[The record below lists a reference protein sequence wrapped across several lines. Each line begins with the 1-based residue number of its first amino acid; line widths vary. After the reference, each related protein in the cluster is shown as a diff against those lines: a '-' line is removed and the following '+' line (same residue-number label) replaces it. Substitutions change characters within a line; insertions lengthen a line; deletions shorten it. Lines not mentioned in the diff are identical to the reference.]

1 MKKLLLV
8 AISTAFLFSCNK
20 ETNTDGYQVSGTID
34 SVEDGAKVFIET
46 PDNQGG
52 VISLDTAFV
61 KNGKF
66 EFKGK
71 AKEIEIAYLQIQ
83 DLQGKIPFV
92 LENQKITITA
102 YKDSLQA
109 SKIGGSYNNDELTKF
124 NKEFE
129 NFQKKVA
136 KFQAENSDAF
146 MAAQQANDTDTM
158 TKISEDYMVL
168 EKEFTVFTN
177 EYVSKNPNSFV
188 TLMLLA
194 QMAGNPDADFT
205 KVKADAE
212 ALAPEL
218 KSTKIGLEIQE
229 KLKST
234 KIGLEIQEKLKSP
247 SSTSVGQMAPDFSAP
262 NPEGKIVSLKE
273 SLGKV
278 TLIDFWASWCG
289 PCRREN
295 PNVVALYNEFHDKG
309 FNIIG
314 VSLDK
319 EGQKDKWIEAI
330 MVDKLTWTQISNL
343 KYWQDPIARQYNVQ
357 GIPATFLLDTEGKI
371 VAKNL
376 RGAELRA
383 KVAELLAN

>member
-20 ETNTDGYQVSGTID
+20 ETNTDGYQVFGTID
-34 SVEDGAKVFIET
+34 SIEDGIKVFIET
-46 PDNQGG
+46 PDDQGG
-52 VISLDTAFV
+52 VITIDTAFV

-66 EFKGK
+66 EFNGN
-71 AKEIEIAYLQIQ
+71 AKQIEIAYLQIQ

-102 YKDSLQA
+102 YKDSLHT
-109 SKIGGSYNNDELTKF
+109 SKIAGSYNNDELTKF

-136 KFQAENSDAF
+136 KFQAEQSDAF
-146 MAAQQANDTDTM
+146 MAAQQANDTEAM
-158 TKISEDYMVL
+158 TKISEDYMIL

-177 EYVSKNPNSFV
+177 EYVSENPNSFV

-194 QMAGNPDADFT
+194 QMVNNPDADFS
-205 KVKADAE
+205 KVKADVE
-212 ALAPEL
+212 ALSPEL
-218 KSTKIGLEIQE
+218 KSTKIGTEIQE
-229 KLKST
+229 KLKS
-234 KIGLEIQEKLKSP
+234 L
-247 SSTSVGQMAPDFSAP
+247 SSTSVGQIAPDFSAP

-319 EGQKDKWIEAI
+319 EGQKDKWTEAI
-330 MVDKLTWTQISNL
+330 EVDKLTWTQISNL

-357 GIPATFLLDTEGKI
+357 GIPATFLLDAEGKI

-383 KVAELLAN
+383 KVAELLAD

>member
-8 AISTAFLFSCNK
+8 VISTAFLFSCNK
-20 ETNTDGYQVSGTID
+20 ETNSDGYQVSGTID
-34 SVEDGAKVFIET
+34 SIQDGVKVFIET

-52 VISLDTAFV
+52 VIAIDTAFV
-61 KNGKF
+61 KDGKF
-66 EFKGK
+66 EFKGN
-71 AKEIEIAYLQIQ
+71 AKEIEIAYLQIE

-129 NFQKKVA
+129 NFQKKVV
-136 KFQAENSDAF
+136 KFQEEHSDAF
-146 MAAQQANDTDTM
+146 MAAQQANDTEAM

-177 EYVSKNPNSFV
+177 EYTTENPNSFV

-194 QMAGNPDADFT
+194 QMANNPDADFS

-212 ALAPEL
+212 ALSPEL
-218 KSTKIGLEIQE
+218 KSTKIGVEMQE
-229 KLKST
+229 KLKS
-234 KIGLEIQEKLKSP
+234 L
-247 SSTSVGQMAPDFSAP
+247 SSTSVGQIAPDFSAP

-319 EGQKDKWIEAI
+319 EDKKDEWIKAI
-330 MVDKLTWTQISNL
+330 EVDKLTWTQISNL
-343 KYWQDPIARQYNVQ
+343 KHWQDPIARQYNVQ
-357 GIPATFLLDTEGKI
+357 GIPATFLLDAEGKI

-383 KVAELLAN
+383 KVAELLAD

>member
-20 ETNTDGYQVSGTID
+20 ETHTDGYQVSGTID
-34 SVEDGAKVFIET
+34 SIEDGIKVFIET
-46 PDNQGG
+46 PNDQGG
-52 VISLDTAFV
+52 VITLDTAFV

-66 EFKGK
+66 EFNGK
-71 AKEIEIAYLQIQ
+71 AKQIEIAYLQIE

-136 KFQAENSDAF
+136 KFQAENSDAL
-146 MAAQQANDTDTM
+146 MAAQQANDTEAM
-158 TKISEDYMVL
+158 TKISEDYIAL
-168 EKEFTVFTN
+168 EKEFTTFTN
-177 EYVSKNPNSFV
+177 SYVTKNPDSFV

-194 QMAGNPDADFT
+194 QMVNNPDADFS
-205 KVKADAE
+205 KVRADVE
-212 ALAPEL
+212 ALSPEL
-218 KSTKIGLEIQE
+218 KSTKIGGEIQE
-229 KLKST
+229 RLQSLST
-234 KIGLEIQEKLKSP
+234 
-247 SSTSVGQMAPDFSAP
+247 TSVGQIAPDFSAP

-343 KYWQDPIARQYNVQ
+343 KYWQDPIAKLYSIQS
-357 GIPATFLLDTEGKI
+357 IPATFLLDADGRI

-383 KVAELLAN
+383 KVAELLAD

>member
-8 AISTAFLFSCNK
+8 VISTAFLFSCNK
-20 ETNTDGYQVSGTID
+20 ETHTDGYQVSGTID
-34 SVEDGAKVFIET
+34 SIEDGVKVFIET
-46 PDNQGG
+46 PNDQGG
-52 VISLDTAFV
+52 VITLDTAFV

-66 EFKGK
+66 EFNGK
-71 AKEIEIAYLQIQ
+71 AKQIEIAYLQIE

-136 KFQAENSDAF
+136 KFQAERSDAF
-146 MAAQQANDTDTM
+146 MAAQQVNDTEAM
-158 TKISEDYMVL
+158 TKISEDYIAL
-168 EKEFTVFTN
+168 EKEFTTFTN
-177 EYVSKNPNSFV
+177 SYVTKNPDSFV

-194 QMAGNPDADFT
+194 QMVNNPDADFS
-205 KVKADAE
+205 KVKADVE
-212 ALAPEL
+212 ALSPEL
-218 KSTKIGLEIQE
+218 KSTKIGGEIQE
-229 KLKST
+229 RLQSLST
-234 KIGLEIQEKLKSP
+234 
-247 SSTSVGQMAPDFSAP
+247 TSVGQIAPDFSAP

-357 GIPATFLLDTEGKI
+357 GIPATFLLDSEGKI

-383 KVAELLAN
+383 KVAELLAD

>member
-20 ETNTDGYQVSGTID
+20 ETNTDGYQVFGTID
-34 SVEDGAKVFIET
+34 SIEDGIKVFIET
-46 PDNQGG
+46 PDDQGG
-52 VISLDTAFV
+52 VITIDTAFV

-66 EFKGK
+66 EFNGN
-71 AKEIEIAYLQIQ
+71 AKQIEIAYLQIQ

-102 YKDSLQA
+102 YKDSLHT
-109 SKIGGSYNNDELTKF
+109 SKIAGSYNNDELTKF

-136 KFQAENSDAF
+136 KFQAEQSDAF
-146 MAAQQANDTDTM
+146 MAAQQANDTEAM
-158 TKISEDYMVL
+158 TKISEDYMIL

-177 EYVSKNPNSFV
+177 EYVSENPNSFV

-194 QMAGNPDADFT
+194 QMVNNPDADFS
-205 KVKADAE
+205 KVKADVE
-212 ALAPEL
+212 ALSPEL
-218 KSTKIGLEIQE
+218 KSTKIGTEIQE
-229 KLKST
+229 KLKS
-234 KIGLEIQEKLKSP
+234 L
-247 SSTSVGQMAPDFSAP
+247 SSTSVGQIAPDFSAP
-262 NPEGKIVSLKE
+262 DPEGKIVSLKE

-319 EGQKDKWIEAI
+319 EGQKDKWTEAI
-330 MVDKLTWTQISNL
+330 EVDKLTWTQISNL

-357 GIPATFLLDTEGKI
+357 GIPATFLLDAEGKI

-383 KVAELLAN
+383 KVAELLAD

>member
-20 ETNTDGYQVSGTID
+20 ETNTDGYHVSGTID
-34 SVEDGAKVFIET
+34 SMEDGVKVFIET

-52 VISLDTAFV
+52 VTTVDTAFV

-71 AKEIEIAYLQIQ
+71 AKEIEIAYLQIE

-129 NFQKKVA
+129 NFQKKIN
-136 KFQAENSDAF
+136 KFQTVNSDAF
-146 MAAQQANDTDTM
+146 MAAQQANDTETM
-158 TKISEDYMVL
+158 TKISEDYMAL

-177 EYVSKNPNSFV
+177 AYVTENPNSFV

-194 QMAGNPDADFT
+194 QMVNNPDADFT

-229 KLKST
+229 KLKS
-234 KIGLEIQEKLKSP
+234 L

-319 EGQKDKWIEAI
+319 EDKKDEWIKAI
-330 MVDKLTWTQISNL
+330 EVDKLTWTQISNL
-343 KYWQDPIARQYNVQ
+343 KFWQDPIAKQYNVQ
-357 GIPATFLLDTEGKI
+357 GIPATFLLDAEGRI

-383 KVAELLAN
+383 KVAELLAD

>member
-92 LENQKITITA
+92 LENQKITIKA

-194 QMAGNPDADFT
+194 QMADNPDADFT

-229 KLKST
+229 KLKS
-234 KIGLEIQEKLKSP
+234 LSP
-247 SSTSVGQMAPDFSAP
+247 TSVGQMAPDFSAP

-289 PCRREN
+289 PCRKEN

-319 EGQKDKWIEAI
+319 EDKKHEWIKAI
-330 MVDKLTWTQISNL
+330 EVDKLTWTQISNL
-343 KYWQDPIARQYNVQ
+343 KFWQDPIAKQYNVQ
-357 GIPATFLLDTEGKI
+357 GIPATFLLDAEGRI

>member
-20 ETNTDGYQVSGTID
+20 ETNTDGYHVSGTID
-34 SVEDGAKVFIET
+34 SMEDGVKVFIET

-52 VISLDTAFV
+52 VTTVDTAFV

-71 AKEIEIAYLQIQ
+71 AKEIEIAYLQIE

-129 NFQKKVA
+129 NFQKKVN
-136 KFQAENSDAF
+136 KFQTVNSDAF
-146 MAAQQANDTDTM
+146 MAAQQANDTETM
-158 TKISEDYMVL
+158 TKISEDYMTL

-177 EYVSKNPNSFV
+177 AYVTENPNSFV

-194 QMAGNPDADFT
+194 QMVNNPDADFT

-229 KLKST
+229 KLKS
-234 KIGLEIQEKLKSP
+234 L

-319 EGQKDKWIEAI
+319 EDKKDEWIKAI
-330 MVDKLTWTQISNL
+330 EVDKLTWTQISNL
-343 KYWQDPIARQYNVQ
+343 KFWQDPIAKQYNVQ
-357 GIPATFLLDTEGKI
+357 GIPATFLLDAEGRI

-383 KVAELLAN
+383 KVAELLAD

>member
-129 NFQKKVA
+129 NFQKK
-136 KFQAENSDAF
+136 E
-146 MAAQQANDTDTM
+146 
-158 TKISEDYMVL
+158 
-168 EKEFTVFTN
+168 
-177 EYVSKNPNSFV
+177 
-188 TLMLLA
+188 
-194 QMAGNPDADFT
+194 
-205 KVKADAE
+205 
-212 ALAPEL
+212 
-218 KSTKIGLEIQE
+218 IGR
-229 KLKST
+229 
-234 KIGLEIQEKLKSP
+234 
-247 SSTSVGQMAPDFSAP
+247 SV
-262 NPEGKIVSLKE
+262 V
-273 SLGKV
+273 
-278 TLIDFWASWCG
+278 
-289 PCRREN
+289 
-295 PNVVALYNEFHDKG
+295 
-309 FNIIG
+309 
-314 VSLDK
+314 
-319 EGQKDKWIEAI
+319 
-330 MVDKLTWTQISNL
+330 
-343 KYWQDPIARQYNVQ
+343 
-357 GIPATFLLDTEGKI
+357 
-371 VAKNL
+371 
-376 RGAELRA
+376 
-383 KVAELLAN
+383 

>member
-20 ETNTDGYQVSGTID
+20 ETHTDGYQVSGTID
-34 SVEDGAKVFIET
+34 SMEDGVKVFIET

-52 VISLDTAFV
+52 VTTVDTAFV

-136 KFQAENSDAF
+136 KFQAENSDAL
-146 MAAQQANDTDTM
+146 MAAQKANDTDTM

-177 EYVSKNPNSFV
+177 AYVTENPNSFV

-194 QMAGNPDADFT
+194 QMVNNPDADFT

-229 KLKST
+229 KLKS
-234 KIGLEIQEKLKSP
+234 L

-343 KYWQDPIARQYNVQ
+343 KYWQDPIAKLYSIQS
-357 GIPATFLLDTEGKI
+357 IPATFLLDADGRI

-383 KVAELLAN
+383 KVAELLAD

>member
-158 TKISEDYMVL
+158 TNISEDYMVL

-229 KLKST
+229 KLKS
-234 KIGLEIQEKLKSP
+234 LSP
-247 SSTSVGQMAPDFSAP
+247 TSVGQMAPDFSAP

-289 PCRREN
+289 PCRKEN

-319 EGQKDKWIEAI
+319 EDKKHEWIKAI
-330 MVDKLTWTQISNL
+330 EVDKLTWTQISNL
-343 KYWQDPIARQYNVQ
+343 KFWQDPIAKQYNVQ
-357 GIPATFLLDTEGKI
+357 GIPATFLLDAEGRI

>member
-20 ETNTDGYQVSGTID
+20 ETHTDGYQVSGTID
-34 SVEDGAKVFIET
+34 SIEDGIKVFIET
-46 PDNQGG
+46 PNDQGG
-52 VISLDTAFV
+52 VITLDTAFV

-71 AKEIEIAYLQIQ
+71 AKEIEIAYLQIE

-136 KFQAENSDAF
+136 KFQAENSDAL
-146 MAAQQANDTDTM
+146 MAAQKANDTDTM

-177 EYVSKNPNSFV
+177 AYVTENPNSFV

-194 QMAGNPDADFT
+194 QMVNNPDADFT

-229 KLKST
+229 KLKS
-234 KIGLEIQEKLKSP
+234 L

-343 KYWQDPIARQYNVQ
+343 KYWQDPIAKLYSIQS
-357 GIPATFLLDTEGKI
+357 IPATFLLDADGRI

-383 KVAELLAN
+383 KVAELLAD